1 MSLVHHVLGVGAI
14 VVVGWGKWSP
24 PIVLHAM
31 FVGRLF
37 ASRLELL
44 RRRLVEKDACCIAS
58 LVVVE
63 IHYMGEDC
71 LLPCH
76 DVIATA
82 IAIYR
87 HKFYKSC
94 ECLSNL
100 VDRRPKSQGE
110 VTSRFTR
117 RCSSTSYPYF

>member
-14 VVVGWGKWSP
+14 VVVGWGKRSS

-37 ASRLELL
+37 ASRLEFL
-44 RRRLVEKDACCIAS
+44 RRRLVEKDAYSVAS

-71 LLPCH
+71 LLSRH

-87 HKFYKSC
+87 CGFYVYVCMQLISRNFYIKS
-94 ECLSNL
+94 E
-100 VDRRPKSQGE
+100 
-110 VTSRFTR
+110 
-117 RCSSTSYPYF
+117 